1 MNPVFV
7 IGHRNPDTDSICS
20 AICYAHLKRRLT
32 GGEYIACRA
41 GHVNAETKFVLE
53 RFGVEP
59 PRYIKS
65 FEPRLSDV
73 QYREVPGI
81 SEELSLHRA
90 WDYMNENDI
99 QTLAVVDEDRRLKGL
114 LTLGDIARFY
124 IEDQDANALAEA
136 KTSYRN
142 LVDVLDGTLEV
153 GDIDQ
158 RFEQGSVVVAAANPD
173 VLEDYIGKNDMVI
186 LGNRYESQLCAIE
199 MSAGCIVIGLGSKV
213 SRTIRKLASENGV
226 SIIATPYDTYTCV
239 KVIGQAVPVR
249 HVMRKKGL
257 ITFEPE
263 ETVEDV
269 KRTVSK
275 KRIRYY
281 PLMDEQG
288 RYVGM
293 FSQRNLLDLERPSVI
308 LVDHNERDQ
317 AAEVASLDNALNNP
331 DFTSV
336 FAPIDPQASRKKM
349 AKQAGVEPVILM
361 EHVTK
366 IYPAQPNKPALD
378 DINIEIY
385 PGEFVF
391 LVGHSGSGKTTL
403 LSTLNRDVKPT
414 SGRILVAGQDLMK
427 IKNRKVPFLRRQIGA
442 VFQDFKL
449 LPQKTAYENVAFALQ
464 CIGKPKGVIRSQVP
478 EVLRLVG
485 LADQMDSLP
494 DQLSGGEQQRV
505 AVARAMVNRPPLLIC
520 DEPTGNLDPAI
531 SLGIMKLLERINR
544 TGTTVIV
551 ATHDRE
557 MVDSM
562 HRRVIAL
569 EGGHVIRD
577 QERGGYGNY
586 GTN

>member
-1 MNPVFV
+1 
-7 IGHRNPDTDSICS
+7 
-20 AICYAHLKRRLT
+20 
-32 GGEYIACRA
+32 
-41 GHVNAETKFVLE
+41 
-53 RFGVEP
+53 
-59 PRYIKS
+59 
-65 FEPRLSDV
+65 
-73 QYREVPGI
+73 
-81 SEELSLHRA
+81 
-90 WDYMNENDI
+90 
-99 QTLAVVDEDRRLKGL
+99 
-114 LTLGDIARFY
+114 
-124 IEDQDANALAEA
+124 
-136 KTSYRN
+136 
-142 LVDVLDGTLEV
+142 
-153 GDIDQ
+153 
-158 RFEQGSVVVAAANPD
+158 
-173 VLEDYIGKNDMVI
+173 MV
-186 LGNRYESQLCAIE
+186 
-199 MSAGCIVIGLGSKV
+199 
-213 SRTIRKLASENGV
+213 
-226 SIIATPYDTYTCV
+226 
-239 KVIGQAVPVR
+239 
-249 HVMRKKGL
+249 
-257 ITFEPE
+257 
-263 ETVEDV
+263 
-269 KRTVSK
+269 
-275 KRIRYY
+275 
-281 PLMDEQG
+281 
-288 RYVGM
+288 
-293 FSQRNLLDLERPSVI
+293 
-308 LVDHNERDQ
+308 ERDQ

-449 LPQKTAYENVAFALQ
+449 LPQKSAYENVAFALQ